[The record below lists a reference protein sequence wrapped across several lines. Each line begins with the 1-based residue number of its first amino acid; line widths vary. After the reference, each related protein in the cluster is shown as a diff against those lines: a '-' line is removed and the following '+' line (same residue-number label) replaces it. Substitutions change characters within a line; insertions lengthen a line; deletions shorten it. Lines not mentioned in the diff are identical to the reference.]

1 LCTAG
6 NRLLVLRFSSAFDN
20 VGAHSLKDMRRA
32 LTPNGL
38 LLANGASAPTGWFG
52 GVGHPLKVTFV
63 SMFSK
68 QQRRPFLSMENEENL
83 ATLRELVESGKI
95 TPVMDRIFPL
105 EDGIEATSCV
115 GEGHDQG
122 TSIITMEVM

>member
-1 LCTAG
+1 M
-6 NRLLVLRFSSAFDN
+6 LRFSSAFDN

-52 GVGHPLKVTFV
+52 GVGHPLQVTFV

>member
-1 LCTAG
+1 
-6 NRLLVLRFSSAFDN
+6 
-20 VGAHSLKDMRRA
+20 
-32 LTPNGL
+32 
-38 LLANGASAPTGWFG
+38 
-52 GVGHPLKVTFV
+52 
-63 SMFSK
+63 
-68 QQRRPFLSMENEENL
+68 MENEENL